1 MYFGAEHFIG
11 FFTLVPSAQWYSNL
25 VTERERGGER
35 EREGGGGGGE
45 GEREREREK
54 GGGRR
59 EETGRMMY
67 HNYAQLKSKN
77 RAKDRERRYTM

>member
-25 VTERERGGER
+25 VTERERERERGGER
-35 EREGGGGGGE
+35 GGE
-45 GEREREREK
+45 GEEREREK
-54 GGGRR
+54 ERRGGG

-77 RAKDRERRYTM
+77 RAKGRERRYTM

>member
-25 VTERERGGER
+25 VTERER
-35 EREGGGGGGE
+35 GGE

>member
-25 VTERERGGER
+25 VTERER
-35 EREGGGGGGE
+35 EREGGGEGRRGE
-45 GEREREREK
+45 ERGKREREK
-54 GGGRR
+54 KREGGG

-77 RAKDRERRYTM
+77 RAKGRERRYTM

>member
-25 VTERERGGER
+25 VTEREREGGGEGRRGEERGER
-35 EREGGGGGGE
+35 EREK
-45 GEREREREK
+45 ERR
-54 GGGRR
+54 GGGRK

-77 RAKDRERRYTM
+77 RAKDRDRRYTM